1 MKSEKQFMNTT
12 SSTKRLII
20 KRDQTE
26 ILQLRNAINERKNT
40 IQNFN
45 SRLKQKKKK
54 EEEKFVN
61 LKTSHLERKK
71 NEKE

>member
-1 MKSEKQFMNTT
+1 M
-12 SSTKRLII
+12 II

-26 ILQLRNAINERKNT
+26 ILQLRNAMNERKNT

-54 EEEKFVN
+54 EEEEEFVN
-61 LKTSHLERKK
+61 KSFRKK
-71 NEKE
+71 KE